1 MTIRQSIKEK
11 GWIMEVAKLKRFQS
25 VDVAFVNNEGKEDE
39 TEFDISG
46 ACTDAGTEELAGLY
60 DGFCKEN
67 GIKNNTVLAVIV
79 ARSADT
85 YEELS

>member
-11 GWIMEVAKLKRFQS
+11 GWIMEVAELKRFQS

-46 ACTDAGTEELAGLY
+46 ACTDAGTEELASLY
-60 DGFCKEN
+60 DVFCKEN